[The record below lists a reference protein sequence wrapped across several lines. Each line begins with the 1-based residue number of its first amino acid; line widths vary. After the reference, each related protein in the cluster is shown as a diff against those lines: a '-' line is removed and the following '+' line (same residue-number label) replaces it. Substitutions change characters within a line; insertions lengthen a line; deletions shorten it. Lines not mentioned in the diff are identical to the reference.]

1 MNEIKL
7 SEAEIKMIEL
17 KREEERIEKEKQE
30 IESQIK
36 YQKEVEYYKKAF
48 LKDIEERKTSFENIS
63 KVYNKFVEDGL
74 GKYLKLNTSV
84 SYRSFVLPSY
94 SNFELKEEDKMEN
107 VETTF
112 ARIDFFN
119 NVGSIYNITNDLKIE
134 LPWTIAKRYSNY
146 SYKTALAKIKEFI
159 EDYNAKQIRK
169 SKEEKV
175 KEDLKTYFLELDPNC
190 SIKESTEW
198 QRGWGKG
205 EGYDIKFLE
214 VTFENTNFIKI
225 KYYSDGSWSI
235 VKQIDN
241 RLPKDKFEI
250 VQNLAK

>member
-36 YQKEVEYYKKAF
+36 YQKEIEHYKKAF
-48 LKDIEERKTSFENIS
+48 LNEIEECKNSFENIS

-74 GKYLKLNTSV
+74 GKYLKLTTSV
-84 SYRSFVLPSY
+84 SYRSFELPSY
-94 SNFELKEEDKMEN
+94 SNFELKEEDKIEN

-112 ARIDFFN
+112 ARIDFST
-119 NVGSIYNITNDLKIE
+119 NVGSIWKVTNDLRFE
-134 LPWTIAKRYSNY
+134 LPWLIAKRYSNY

-159 EDYNAKQIRK
+159 EDYNEKQITKR
-169 SKEEKV
+169 KEEKV
-175 KEDLKTYFLELDPNC
+175 KLDLKAYFLELDPNC

-198 QRGWGKG
+198 QKGWGKG
-205 EGYDIKFLE
+205 EGYDLLFLE
-214 VTFENTNFIKI
+214 VTFKNTNYIKI